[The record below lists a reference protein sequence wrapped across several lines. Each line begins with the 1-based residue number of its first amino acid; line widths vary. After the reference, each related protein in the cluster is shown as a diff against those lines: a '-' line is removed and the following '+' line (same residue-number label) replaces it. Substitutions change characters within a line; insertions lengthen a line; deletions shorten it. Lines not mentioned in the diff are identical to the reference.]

1 MHRRF
6 QCLSFFGIWSVRRID
21 GLVRDSVVNE
31 DIRKVGTTER
41 VLNGE
46 KEIGME
52 VENSEFNLDSL
63 FK

>member
-1 MHRRF
+1 
-6 QCLSFFGIWSVRRID
+6 
-21 GLVRDSVVNE
+21 VNE